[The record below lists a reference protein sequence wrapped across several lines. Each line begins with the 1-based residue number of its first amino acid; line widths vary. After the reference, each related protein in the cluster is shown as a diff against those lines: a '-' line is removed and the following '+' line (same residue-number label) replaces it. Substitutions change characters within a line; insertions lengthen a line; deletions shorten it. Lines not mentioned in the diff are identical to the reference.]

1 MNKHWNSKVDWWIG
15 AILVMMPV
23 VTLGGSIAAYVSGS
37 GVAAALLPVAF
48 VAAIFGL
55 VVFPLYYEL
64 TDDALVIR
72 FGLFR
77 SKIPYESIRQVVPT
91 RNPLSS
97 PALSLDRLHIDTGNP
112 LGPNI
117 SPAERSAFL
126 DALVSRTSRL
136 KRDGDRL
143 VPR

>member
-1 MNKHWNSKVDWWIG
+1 VNKHWKSKVDWWLG
-15 AILVMMPV
+15 VLLAMMPV
-23 VTLGGSIAAYVSGS
+23 VTLAGAIAAYSSGA
-37 GVAAALLPVAF
+37 GIAVAVVPV
-48 VAAIFGL
+48 VIVGAITGL
-55 VVFPLYYEL
+55 FLFPLYYEL
-64 TDDALVIR
+64 TGSALVIR
-72 FGLFR
+72 FGVFR

-126 DALVSRTSRL
+126 DALVARTPGLR
-136 KRDGDRL
+136 RDGDRL

>member
-1 MNKHWNSKVDWWIG
+1 MNKRWYSKVDWWLGIILASMPIISIG
-15 AILVMMPV
+15 AAVA
-23 VTLGGSIAAYVSGS
+23 SYVSGAGIVS
-37 GVAAALLPVAF
+37 SLLPLVI
-48 VAAIFGL
+48 VGAIVGL
-55 VVFPLYYEL
+55 VLFPLYYEL
-64 TDDALVIR
+64 ADDALVIR
-72 FGLFR
+72 FGVFR
-77 SKIPYESIRQVVPT
+77 SRIPYDSIRQVLPT

-126 DALVSRTSRL
+126 DALVTRTPRL
-136 KRDGDRL
+136 RRDGDRL